1 MAYFSFSQK
10 SWSFL
15 FVVTVIFASVTES
28 TVSYSWMTI
37 ASMFLILLII
47 GNHPI
52 SIERFHVQQRKG
64 ISVRPG
70 LQDMEE

>member
-1 MAYFSFSQK
+1 MGYFSFSQK

-15 FVVTVIFASVTES
+15 FVMTVIFASVTED

-47 GNHPI
+47 GMDVPCDH
-52 SIERFHVQQRKG
+52 
-64 ISVRPG
+64 
-70 LQDMEE
+70 

>member
-1 MAYFSFSQK
+1 MGYFSFSQK

-47 GNHPI
+47 GTAFNI
-52 SIERFHVQQRKG
+52 VRLHVQQRKG
-64 ISVRPG
+64 IPV
-70 LQDMEE
+70 